1 MRTRKR
7 DYTDYNAEPSSALL
21 IDPQLLGKT
30 SDNISDDSARALLV
44 TNKRTK
50 INYLAN
56 QLNVVDADNLGSDC
70 VTIDMKRKDYPTLFG
85 KINVQL
91 AEDKSQTAL
100 VLEYQKEGEFSEEK
114 LSKGG
119 LSDRNQDKKR
129 VGTYLSYYSAFD

>member
-1 MRTRKR
+1 
-7 DYTDYNAEPSSALL
+7 
-21 IDPQLLGKT
+21 
-30 SDNISDDSARALLV
+30 
-44 TNKRTK
+44 
-50 INYLAN
+50 
-56 QLNVVDADNLGSDC
+56 
-70 VTIDMKRKDYPTLFG
+70 MKRKDYPTLFG

-129 VGTYLSYYSAFD
+129 VGTYLSYYSAFDSYISDIHLISLMNHLSLKLPLSNSL

>member
-21 IDPQLLGKT
+21 INPQLLGKT
-30 SDNISDDSARALLV
+30 SDNISDDSARALLI

-70 VTIDMKRKDYPTLFG
+70 VTLI
-85 KINVQL
+85 
-91 AEDKSQTAL
+91 
-100 VLEYQKEGEFSEEK
+100 
-114 LSKGG
+114 
-119 LSDRNQDKKR
+119 
-129 VGTYLSYYSAFD
+129 